1 MSLNTIDLN
10 HQSLF
15 KECDCGPPWDFCRL
29 LAKPEDDFKLK
40 TCEEMNEKELVGPCD
55 KYRGFYKGQGFKK
68 CTSSF
73 FDDQCR
79 IALVEDSNL
88 CNHAPPN
95 FLHAGEGSSDET
107 TIANPITRKNWA
119 GNQRLKC
126 VYTFPIQKNGKEF
139 KEMIEWNPRPL
150 VMEDGQALW
159 GDDMCQLPI
168 GWMGLGQ
175 KPWSGDS
182 REEPRDIGTA
192 EAADPGWRKH
202 FGDPGTPENQQ
213 IQEAGDRVSNRFV
226 KLYGDSEFNKCQSDF
241 DIPNN
246 KLAIHTQK
254 DYCNRKT
261 DPNECESDN
270 FCLWDETDSGN
281 YNGPSCKAY
290 PCWKQMLD
298 SGGAG
303 RTPTCPKHCEF
314 RHYS

>member
-10 HQSLF
+10 KKSLF
-15 KECDCGPPWDFCRL
+15 KECDCGTNPHSCRL

-40 TCEEMNEKELVGPCD
+40 TCEEMDENDLWGDCD
-55 KYRGFYKGQGFKK
+55 DYRGFYKGQGFKK
-68 CTSSF
+68 CFSSF
-73 FDDQCR
+73 FDDHCR
-79 IALVEDSNL
+79 GYGWVDSNL
-88 CNHAPPN
+88 CNHAPP
-95 FLHAGEGSSDET
+95 HSKTVYGDEA
-107 TIANPITRKNWA
+107 IANPITRKNWA

-126 VYTFPIQKNGKEF
+126 VYPVTVRQWDGKEF
-139 KEMIEWNPRPL
+139 KEVIEWNPRPL
-150 VMEDGQALW
+150 VKTGGQALW

-168 GWMGLGQ
+168 GWVGETSLG
-175 KPWSGDS
+175 
-182 REEPRDIGTA
+182 REENAGTA
-192 EAADPGWRKH
+192 EAADPGWRRQSLVSPPTEYLEGVK
-202 FGDPGTPENQQ
+202 
-213 IQEAGDRVSNRFV
+213 RVNNRFV

-241 DIPNN
+241 DLPNN
-246 KLAIHTQK
+246 RLAIHTQK
-254 DYCNRKT
+254 AYCNAKT